1 MLEIYVDDGDCYSLC
16 KAGDDWWADLL
27 VGSRIDYC
35 FRDLTTAAATQQ
47 QLQQQRQSQH
57 SKTRNSCFN
66 FTKFLKH
73 LKMDGHPY
81 TMLTLLLVIMAIGL
95 CTDTVLGN
103 PTQQQHQHQ
112 QQQYQQTNTVRV
124 QQCREGCLEK
134 FTTRDALCQQNS
146 ACLRCWEECIKSPP
160 AKMSKSIRETWS
172 LHTVSMLQQDSLVLV
187 DVAWEPLSLPN
198 QCLVT
203 WEVSGGGLMGNLLT
217 ESFNVQLSLW
227 PDTNYRVQVTC
238 KNKLTGLMSRSLPLT
253 IDTSD
258 AVKSLDTNL
267 LQIRPTLRKQVINPY
282 ITNKPIIRSTASQ
295 APIEPVTKKQM
306 SNSFD
311 SNVVPY
317 EDQSAEHTNF
327 IFNWHMRKNSDIS
340 SIEPLNK
347 PDLNMLTIAALSDM
361 QKPLVFGMVAGTILL
376 TFILLLYVCMMRQ
389 QRLTSDK
396 TSLMGDEVHAQVMS
410 MPPVLPA
417 TTVAAAT
424 GTTVLRNSED
434 ICKNPASCSRYALKV

>member
-1 MLEIYVDDGDCYSLC
+1 M
-16 KAGDDWWADLL
+16 
-27 VGSRIDYC
+27 
-35 FRDLTTAAATQQ
+35 
-47 QLQQQRQSQH
+47 
-57 SKTRNSCFN
+57 
-66 FTKFLKH
+66 
-73 LKMDGHPY
+73 P
-81 TMLTLLLVIMAIGL
+81 
-95 CTDTVLGN
+95 
-103 PTQQQHQHQ
+103 
-112 QQQYQQTNTVRV
+112 
-124 QQCREGCLEK
+124 
-134 FTTRDALCQQNS
+134 
-146 ACLRCWEECIKSPP
+146 RCWEECIKSPP
-160 AKMSKSIRETWS
+160 AKISKSIRETWS

-227 PDTNYRVQVTC
+227 PDTKYRVQVTC

-253 IDTSD
+253 IDTSE
-258 AVKSLDTNL
+258 AVKALDTNL
-267 LQIRPTLRKQVINPY
+267 LQIRPTLRKQVITSY
-282 ITNKPIIRSTASQ
+282 ITNKPIIRSTTSQ
-295 APIEPVTKKQM
+295 TLVESVTTKQM
-306 SNSFD
+306 TNSFD

-361 QKPLVFGMVAGTILL
+361 QKPLMFGMVAGTVLL

-389 QRLTSDK
+389 QRLAGDK

-410 MPPVLPA
+410 MPPVLAA
-417 TTVAAAT
+417 TTVAAT
-424 GTTVLRNSED
+424 GTTVLRNSEEM
-434 ICKNPASCSRYALKV
+434 CKNPATCSRYTLKV

>member
-1 MLEIYVDDGDCYSLC
+1 FL
-16 KAGDDWWADLL
+16 
-27 VGSRIDYC
+27 
-35 FRDLTTAAATQQ
+35 
-47 QLQQQRQSQH
+47 H
-57 SKTRNSCFN
+57 N
-66 FTKFLKH
+66 F
-73 LKMDGHPY
+73 
-81 TMLTLLLVIMAIGL
+81 
-95 CTDTVLGN
+95 
-103 PTQQQHQHQ
+103 Q
-112 QQQYQQTNTVRV
+112 
-124 QQCREGCLEK
+124 
-134 FTTRDALCQQNS
+134 
-146 ACLRCWEECIKSPP
+146 CWEECIKSPP
-160 AKMSKSIRETWS
+160 AKISKSIRETWS

-258 AVKSLDTNL
+258 AVKALDTNL
-267 LQIRPTLRKQVINPY
+267 LQIRPTLRKQIINPY
-282 ITNKPIIRSTASQ
+282 ITNKPIIRSTSQ
-295 APIEPVTKKQM
+295 TPIESVTKKQM
-306 SNSFD
+306 PNSFD
-311 SNVVPY
+311 FNVIPY

-361 QKPLVFGMVAGTILL
+361 QKPLMFGMVAGTILL

-410 MPPVLPA
+410 MPPVLPT

-424 GTTVLRNSED
+424 GTTVLRNCEE
-434 ICKNPASCSRYALKV
+434 ICKNSATCSRYALKV